1 VRRRRFLTTVAAG
14 SLVGGLAGCAGDATD
29 STPTPTAVPTD
40 DDPGLA
46 DIPGDASYGF
56 TFVRATGNRYV
67 EGAGRVP
74 EVDPV
79 DVSLPAEARWVVAA
93 LDRSDETVVVASVLT
108 DGKVRAFRVDG
119 CEVGPV
125 EPFSSY
131 GQGPPLLVV
140 DEGAS
145 RLART
150 GSVFSHPT
158 PIPGGSI
165 VVNNDGRITLPGG
178 KLAVSAHADARIV
191 TEGRLAYFLGPP
203 TNYDHGALGDR
214 VEGQQVTIVDPETR
228 ENWTLDPP
236 YGVIEGL
243 SPILTEI
250 AGELDVLVTASDEE
264 RGASLA
270 LLRDDGSEGGT
281 VVATSDPVGEPFGWR
296 HQIAVAPFGPD
307 GEIEI
312 ASVRRPHAAAEAE
325 FHRLEGDRLARTA
338 SLGSYP
344 SHEFGSRNL
353 DRAAAGDFDG
363 DGRPELL
370 VPAPETGVLAGL
382 RRTDD
387 GVAEVWR
394 VDAGAPL
401 SSNVAATRGPEGV
414 VLAVGTPGGLRI
426 WPAAGR
432 C

>member
-1 VRRRRFLTTVAAG
+1 MRRRRFLATAAAG
-14 SLVGGLAGCAGDATD
+14 SLAGALAGCNGRGAA
-29 STPTPTAVPTD
+29 STPTPVATD

-46 DIPGDASYGF
+46 DIPGDAAYGF
-56 TFVRATGNRYV
+56 TYLQATGNRYV
-67 EGAGRVP
+67 RGVGSVP
-74 EVDPV
+74 DVDAVEAP
-79 DVSLPAEARWVVAA
+79 LPAESQWVAA
-93 LDRSDETVVVASVLT
+93 AIDREDDTVVVATVLT

-140 DEGAS
+140 DEGAA
-145 RLART
+145 RFART

-178 KLAVSAHADARIV
+178 KLGVEAHADARIV

-203 TNYDHGALGDR
+203 TSYDHGALGDR
-214 VEGQQVTIVDPETR
+214 VEGQAVTVVDPETR
-228 ENWTLDPP
+228 DSWTLDPP

-243 SPILTEI
+243 SPILTDL
-250 AGELDVLVTASDEE
+250 AGELDVLVTASDED

-270 LLRDDGSEGGT
+270 LLRDDGSEGGS
-281 VVATSDPVGEPFGWR
+281 VVATSEPVGEPFGWR

-307 GEIEI
+307 GGREV
-312 ASVRRPHAAAEAE
+312 ASVRTPHRAAEAE
-325 FHRLEGDRLARTA
+325 FHRLAGDSLERVAAR
-338 SLGSYP
+338 GRYP

-363 DGRPELL
+363 DGQPELV
-370 VPAPETGVLAGL
+370 VPTPETGGLAGL
-382 RRTDD
+382 RRTDG
-387 GVAEVWR
+387 GVEEAWR
-394 VDAGAPL
+394 VDLGGPL
-401 SSNVAATRGPEGV
+401 TSNLAAARGPDGL
-414 VLAVGTPGGLRI
+414 VLAAGTPDGLRI
-426 WPAAGR
+426 WPAASR

>member
-1 VRRRRFLTTVAAG
+1 VRRRRFIAAAAAG
-14 SLVGGLAGCAGDATD
+14 SLTGALAGCNGRGAA
-29 STPTPTAVPTD
+29 STPTPVQTD
-40 DDPGLA
+40 DDPGPA
-46 DIPGDASYGF
+46 DIPGDAAYGF
-56 TFVRATGNRYV
+56 TYLQATGNRYV
-67 EGAGRVP
+67 RGSGRVP
-74 EVDPV
+74 
-79 DVSLPAEARWVVAA
+79 DVEAAEAALPTEAEWVVAA
-93 LDRSDETVVVASVLT
+93 RDRSDETVVVATVLT

-119 CEVGPV
+119 CEVSPV

-140 DEGAS
+140 DEGHS

-178 KLAVSAHADARIV
+178 KLAVEAHADARIV

-203 TNYDHGALGDR
+203 TSYDHGALGDR
-214 VEGQQVTIVDPETR
+214 VEGQKVTIVEPGTR
-228 ENWTLDPP
+228 EHWTLDPP
-236 YGVIEGL
+236 YGVIEGQ
-243 SPILTEI
+243 SPMLTDV
-250 AGELDVLVTASDEE
+250 AGELDILVTASDEE

-270 LLRDDGSEGGT
+270 LLRDDGSEGGS

-307 GEIEI
+307 GEQEI
-312 ASVRRPHAAAEAE
+312 ASVRRPHAVAEVE
-325 FHRLEGDRLARTA
+325 FHHLEDDELRRVA
-338 SLGSYP
+338 SRGSYP

-363 DGRPELL
+363 DGQPELV
-370 VPAPETGVLAGL
+370 VPTPETGGLVGL
-382 RRTDD
+382 RRTAG
-387 GVAEVWR
+387 GVEEAWR
-394 VDAGAPL
+394 ADLGMPL
-401 SSNVAATRGPEGV
+401 TSNLAAARGPDG
-414 VLAVGTPGGLRI
+414 LIFAAGTPSSLRI
-426 WPAAGR
+426 WPAAPQ